1 MCKALVVGLDGDDT
15 LLISLSPL
23 YWVLQTFMCYIV
35 TNILV
40 SVPLYIVGD
49 PYPFKN
55 NTY

>member
-23 YWVLQTFMCYIV
+23 YWVLQTFMCHIV